1 MNGSIKTRWLL
12 LAGVLALLAGLV
24 LKAPAAWLIAQAM
37 PENAPVRLLGVSGEV
52 RGGRI
57 QTIELAQLRPPKQL
71 GPARWQLKPL
81 SLLWLHP
88 SLTLDIS
95 APVLARGQ
103 LRLSPLG
110 SAHFNDWRATG
121 DLTELAALAGYSF
134 LPIKGQIGLAIE
146 HLDIAGPLPESV
158 AGTADLLGLQWQ
170 LGRQTLDLGDVHADL
185 ATVEAEQVA
194 TLSAPRGPL
203 DLEGTA
209 RIDAEGR
216 YDVNLRV
223 KPKADAPP
231 QLVNLL
237 RGLGRP
243 DAQAWYT
250 LRYRGQLPVA
260 R

>member
-1 MNGSIKTRWLL
+1 MNLQIKKRWLIV
-12 LAGVLALLAGLV
+12 AGLLALLAGAL
-24 LKAPAAWLIAQAM
+24 LQAPAAWLSAKLL
-37 PENAPVRLLGVSGEV
+37 PENAHVRLLGVSGEV

-57 QTIELAQLRPPKQL
+57 QQIELSQLRPPKQL
-71 GPARWQLKPL
+71 GPARWQLNPF

-88 SLTLDIS
+88 SLTLEIS

-103 LRLSPLG
+103 LSLSPFG
-110 SAHFNDWRATG
+110 SAHFSDWRATG
-121 DLTELAALAGYSF
+121 DVAELAALAGYSF
-134 LPIKGQIGLAIE
+134 LPVRGQVGLALD
-146 HLDIAGPLPESV
+146 HLDVSGPLPDSV
-158 AGTADLLGLQWQ
+158 AGTADLLSLQWQ
-170 LGRQTLDLGDVHADL
+170 LGRQVLELGDVHANL
-185 ATVEAEQVA
+185 ATVEGEHIA

-216 YDVNLRV
+216 YDVNVRI
-223 KPKADAPP
+223 KPKADAPQ

-243 DAQAWYT
+243 DSQAWYT

-260 R
+260 Q